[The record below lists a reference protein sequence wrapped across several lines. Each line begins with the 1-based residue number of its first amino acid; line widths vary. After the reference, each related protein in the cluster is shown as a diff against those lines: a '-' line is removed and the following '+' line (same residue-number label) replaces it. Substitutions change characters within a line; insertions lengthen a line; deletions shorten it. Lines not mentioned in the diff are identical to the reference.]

1 LQLGGTVDHADHQS
15 CSAIQGKARRVPR
28 AARAARTAPAGNPL
42 AWTLRKGSAGSHTA
56 ADHIAVTEAAIAAL
70 PPAYRRNLMITWDA
84 FTGAAADDLNG
95 WDITA
100 AVAEVQPGQP

>member
-1 LQLGGTVDHADHQS
+1 MLSELAAGGHCRPCRPPELQRDPGQS
-15 CSAIQGKARRVPR
+15 Q
-28 AARAARTAPAGNPL
+28 ARAAR
-42 AWTLRKGSAGSHTA
+42 SARGQDGTG